1 MSVSVRVHELLA
13 ESLAE
18 YPEITFLN
26 YGWVPAGQDGFGWI
40 LPEDLADKYHLAL
53 VDRLLGARDLA
64 GASVL
69 EIGAGRG
76 GNCAYLAK
84 YSGAGSVIGLDSCAG
99 YVAFCGEHWRMAN
112 ARFHLGD
119 AERLPFADSSF
130 DVVVNLESSHCYRDF
145 SGFLKEA
152 RRVLVP
158 GGLFCFADV
167 WNLEFLDVDWD
178 ARRQALVESRFVL
191 LSREDVGEGVLR
203 SIYAED
209 GLIARLERLAG
220 TGSKGLFQGMV
231 RVGKATGLSL
241 SLGRSSYE
249 VWRLRKA

>member
-1 MSVSVRVHELLA
+1 VRVHEQLA
-13 ESLAE
+13 ERLAE
-18 YPEITFLN
+18 YPGITFIN
-26 YGWVPAGQDGFGWI
+26 YGWAPAEEGGFGWI
-40 LPEDLADKYHLAL
+40 FPEDSADKYHLAL

-76 GNCAYLAK
+76 GNCSYLAK
-84 YSGAGSVIGLDSCAG
+84 YGGAGSVIGIDSCAG
-99 YVAFCGEHWRMAN
+99 YVAFCRKHWRMVN
-112 ARFHLGD
+112 ARFHEGD

-130 DVVVNLESSHCYRDF
+130 DVVVNLESWHCYRDF
-145 SGFLKEA
+145 SAFLEEA
-152 RRVLVP
+152 HRVLVP

-167 WNLEFLDVDWD
+167 WDLEFLDVDWEV
-178 ARRQALVESRFVL
+178 RRRVLAGSRFVL

-209 GLIARLERLAG
+209 GLVTRLERLAG
-220 TGSKGLFQGMV
+220 ARAEDLFQGVV

-249 VWRLRKA
+249 LWRMRKV